1 MDQLNAF
8 DVARLEFERRLRQ
21 IETGDWDRT
30 TPCGDWNVRELVVHM
45 IGGTRM
51 ATALIGGCAR
61 DEAIAILAGEDFPE
75 DVARTFTEVADAQ
88 AAAFAEDG
96 ALERVCAHPAG
107 DFPGTVLLGFR
118 IADDAL
124 HAWDLARAIGA
135 DETLPAELV
144 EHVWDGIQ
152 PMLPIIGSVGVFG
165 DGPSGTVAEDA
176 PMQVRLLDATGRR
189 P

>member
-1 MDQLNAF
+1 MQ
-8 DVARLEFERRLRQ
+8 R
-21 IETGDWDRT
+21 TG
-30 TPCGDWNVRELVVHM
+30 PP
-45 IGGTRM
+45 
-51 ATALIGGCAR
+51 AT
-61 DEAIAILAGEDFPE
+61 
-75 DVARTFTEVADAQ
+75 
-88 AAAFAEDG
+88 G